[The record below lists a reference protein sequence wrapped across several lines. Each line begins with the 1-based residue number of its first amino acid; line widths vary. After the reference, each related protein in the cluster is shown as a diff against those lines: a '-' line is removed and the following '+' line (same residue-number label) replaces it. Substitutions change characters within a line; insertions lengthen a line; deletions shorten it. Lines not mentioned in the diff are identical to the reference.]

1 MVINHNIS
9 ALNTYN
15 KLSANENAASASLE
29 KLSSGLRISKAAD
42 DAAGLAISQK
52 MQAQI
57 NSLDQASSNAQD
69 GISLIQTAEGGMS
82 QVQSILQRMNELATE
97 SANGTQDGDNQTDR
111 NSLDTEFQSLSKEI
125 DRIANSTQFNGMNLL
140 NGGLGGTLDP
150 STTNSSL
157 LGVGSVRDV
166 QINGLAE
173 AAADTWTVAADG
185 KSITNGAGA
194 GAVTLTLSSNGG
206 NLPTVAAGKSATLV
220 YSNAAGQSVSLT
232 VNDKF
237 AAGDIENGTLK
248 VNAAS
253 NSIDLQVGANNTAN
267 DREQLSIGDMRITN
281 GTNTDLSALNGIDIK
296 TQTNAESALDTVK
309 TAVNSVSSQRAQLGA
324 YQNRLNYTISNL
336 STESQNLQSA
346 SSQITD
352 VDMAKEMTEY
362 TKNNI
367 LTQAANAM
375 LAQANQLPQ
384 SVLSL
389 LKS

>member
-15 KLSANENAASASLE
+15 KLNANESAAAASLE
-29 KLSSGLRISKAAD
+29 KLSSGLRINKAAD

-69 GISLIQTAEGGMS
+69 GISLIQTAEGGMN
-82 QVQSILQRMNELATE
+82 QIQTILQRMNDLATE
-97 SANGTQDGDNQTDR
+97 SANGTQDNDNGTDR
-111 NSLDTEFQSLSKEI
+111 TALNTEFQSLAEEI
-125 DRIANSTQFNGMNLL
+125 DRIASSTQFNGKNLIDGSL
-140 NGGLGGTLDP
+140 AVTVTASSMTNVTVDGTTLKAAATGMVYTASGAATLDTGTGAFSLTLTGGDLDAAGTAFTATVDSSAFD
-150 STTNSSL
+150 ST
-157 LGVGSVRDV
+157 GKF
-166 QINGLAE
+166 LATTTVT
-173 AAADTWTVAADG
+173 AADADG
-185 KSITNGAGA
+185 NT
-194 GAVTLTLSSNGG
+194 VTLTFAKNATAGG
-206 NLPTVAAGKSATLV
+206 VADKSTFTATDHSLV
-220 YSNAAGQSVSLT
+220 
-232 VNDKF
+232 
-237 AAGDIENGTLK
+237 
-248 VNAAS
+248 
-253 NSIDLQVGANNTAN
+253 LQVGANNTDN
-267 DREQLSIGDMRITN
+267 DKENVTIGDMRIKDGNDATM
-281 GTNTDLSALNGIDIK
+281 TSLASASIL
-296 TQTNAESALDTVK
+296 TQTGAQAALDTVK
-309 TAVNSVSSQRAQLGA
+309 AAIDEVSAQRANLGA

-336 STESQNLQSA
+336 STE
-346 SSQITD
+346 SQITD